1 MKSVVMDVSK
11 TYLVVANS
19 DTNRKFDS
27 YAY

>member
-1 MKSVVMDVSK
+1 MDVSK

-19 DTNRKFDS
+19 DTNRKLDS